1 MQLFSLFYK
10 KFMIFLIAI
19 FSFYLLNVSILFQGQ
34 SLVLLV
40 SFWILCILMRN
51 AYQKLESTTFQVEI
65 LEWVE
70 TMQFLILLK
79 SWYMFSIRLINIK
92 LYNFYKFIDL
102 LRKELNAMMEEFFS
116 ILHKLY
122 IKQIQLNA
130 LWNLER
136 VHHKKK
142 MLRIRSF
149 DFKYLMHLHA

>member
-1 MQLFSLFYK
+1 
-10 KFMIFLIAI
+10 MIFLIAV
-19 FSFYLLNVSILFQGQ
+19 FSFYLLNISILFQGQ

-40 SFWILCILMRN
+40 SFWILCILLKN

-70 TMQFLILLK
+70 TMQFLVLLK

-102 LRKELNAMMEEFFS
+102 LRQELNAMMEEFFS

-136 VHHKKK
+136 VDHKKK
-142 MLRIRSF
+142 MLRVRSF
-149 DFKYLMHLHA
+149 DFRYLMHLHA